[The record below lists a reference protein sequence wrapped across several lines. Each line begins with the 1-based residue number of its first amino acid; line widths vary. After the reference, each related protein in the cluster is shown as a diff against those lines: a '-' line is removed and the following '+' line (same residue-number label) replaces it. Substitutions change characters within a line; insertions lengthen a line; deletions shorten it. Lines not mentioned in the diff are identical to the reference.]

1 MDQAG
6 LKLVVIL
13 LLMLSV
19 RVAGI
24 RFLLCYPRL
33 APDLPEWQDYTHVTL
48 HPPWTW
54 DFD

>member
-13 LLMLSV
+13 LLLSV
-19 RVAGI
+19 RVAAI

-33 APDLPEWQDYTHVTL
+33 APDLPEQQDYSHVTS
-48 HPPWTW
+48 HPTWTW